1 MIGLLDFHDCNPV
14 SRLPMSIY
22 KSLEGVKNDLLQKN
36 NIFIPKKKEE
46 VKPSQP
52 TAKGGKP
59 LPPQRQ
65 DSYNVAK

>member
-1 MIGLLDFHDCNPV
+1 MIGLLDFYDCNPV

-46 VKPSQP
+46 AKPPQP

-59 LPPQRQ
+59 
-65 DSYNVAK
+65 